1 MVVKIVVKVAAAE
14 VGHGLSKGADV
25 GVARGDGR
33 GNLAAREEPNLNVVR
48 SPLHGID
55 TPTDLVEAGA
65 SGSSSGIEECT
76 TSAIAGG
83 LKLLVYIYLK
93 VSFITYRAIS
103 TLNSA
108 ILGRT

>member
-1 MVVKIVVKVAAAE
+1 MVVEIVVKVAAAE
-14 VGHGLSKGADV
+14 VGHGLSKGTDV

-33 GNLAAREEPNLNVVR
+33 GNLAAGEEPNLNVVR

-55 TPTDLVEAGA
+55 TSTDLVEAGA

-83 LKLLVYIYLK
+83 LKSLVSTSSK
-93 VSFITYRAIS
+93 VFSVTYRAIS
-103 TLNSA
+103 TLNST
-108 ILGRT
+108 ILG